1 MSVRVRFAPSPTGLL
16 HVGALRTVLF
26 DYLFAKNQGGQCIL
40 RIEDTDRTRYN
51 ADSEHEFVE
60 TLRWVGIEFD
70 EGPHIQ
76 KMYLREP
83 GIATSDSAEER
94 AMFVG
99 EAEPYAEALHSN
111 DPVKDKPFNG
121 GPYGPY
127 RQSERKEAGIYA
139 YWIDVLEKKGH
150 AYKAFDTSEELDQMR
165 EFQQINKQQIG
176 YFGGDWRD
184 AEPAKVEAS
193 IAEGKSYVIR
203 MRIPRDRKIV
213 VQDAIRGRVEFDSNV
228 LPDPVLIKAD
238 GMPTYHF
245 AAMVDDHLMEIT
257 HILRGE
263 EWIPSSPIHALI
275 FELFGWEPPIFVHC
289 PVIVGADGKKLS
301 KRHGATRVLDY
312 MAQGYLKSALKNFIA
327 LIGWSPG
334 NDEEV
339 LSEEDMIRLFSLDGL
354 QPSPGRFDMEKLRW
368 LNGVR
373 IRSMSPEEVLNEI
386 EGLYAESYT
395 KQYWDSFIDEDA
407 LPNQPKKDGKRI
419 WSQFEA
425 LVLFARENREYALAC
440 IKEEQERVTNL
451 IEFGEACEFFIVEEP
466 PMDQKAVDKWFGQE
480 HVRPLLE
487 HIKATCGVAQLTVE
501 EYKAHLTEFQ
511 VENNFEKLGPI
522 VHPTRVALTGKTA
535 GPGLF
540 ELMAVLGPERISKR
554 IDRALTFLK

>member
-26 DYLFAKNQGGQCIL
+26 DYLFAKNQGGQCLL
-40 RIEDTDRTRYN
+40 RIEDTDRSRYN
-51 ADSEHEFVE
+51 AESEQEFVE

-70 EGPHIQ
+70 EGPHI
-76 KMYLREP
+76 
-83 GIATSDSAEER
+83 
-94 AMFVG
+94 
-99 EAEPYAEALHSN
+99 
-111 DPVKDKPFNG
+111 G
-121 GPYGPY
+121 GPFGPY
-127 RQSERKEAGIYA
+127 RQSERKEAGIYSQ
-139 YWIDVLEKKGH
+139 WIDVLEKKGH

-184 AEPAKVEAS
+184 AEPGKVEAA
-193 IAEGKSYVIR
+193 IAEGKTFVIR

-213 VQDAIRGRVEFDSNV
+213 VRDAIRGRIEFDSNV

-263 EWIPSSPIHALI
+263 EWIPTSPIHALL
-275 FELFGWEPPIFVHC
+275 FELFEWEAPIFVHC
-289 PVIVGADGKKLS
+289 PVIIGADGKKLS

-334 NDEEV
+334 NDEE
-339 LSEEDMIRLFSLDGL
+339 LMSEEEMVRSFSLEGL
-354 QPSPGRFDMEKLRW
+354 QPSPGRFDIEKLNW
-368 LNGVR
+368 LNGAR
-373 IRSMSPEEVLNEI
+373 IRTMTPEEVLSEL
-386 EGLYAESYT
+386 EGLYSEAYT
-395 KQYWDSFIDEDA
+395 KHYWETFIDEEA
-407 LPNQPKKDGKRI
+407 LPNQPKKDGKKI
-419 WSQFEA
+419 FAQFEN
-425 LVLFARENREYALAC
+425 LINFASNNREYALAC

-451 IEFGEACEFFIVEEP
+451 IQFGEACEFFIVDEP
-466 PMDQKAVDKWFGQE
+466 TMDQKAVDKWFGQD
-480 HVRPLLE
+480 HVRELLE
-487 HIKATCGVAQLTVE
+487 HIKATCGCKQLTVE
-501 EYKAHLTEFQ
+501 DYKENLTQFQ
-511 VENNFEKLGPI
+511 TSHGFEKLGPI

-540 ELMAVLGPERISKR
+540 ELMAVLGPERISQR